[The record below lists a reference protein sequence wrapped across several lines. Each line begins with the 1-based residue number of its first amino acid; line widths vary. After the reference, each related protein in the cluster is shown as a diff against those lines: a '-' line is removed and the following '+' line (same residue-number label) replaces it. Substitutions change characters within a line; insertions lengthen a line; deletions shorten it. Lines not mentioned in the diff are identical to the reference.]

1 MVAAPAVIPFK
12 FRITPMAA
20 ELIGS
25 VRSIPIIT
33 ETSIPII
40 KGCCSVANI
49 IIVPSQV
56 INFDIDGPI
65 SNPAADPLRIVI
77 SGVMIISIF
86 VFPLITCPIS
96 IPIKAAINAPRGSPG
111 PASNMAPVSVITV
124 PYNILDENPPITLAT
139 AADIVTRGLS
149 LNL

>member
-1 MVAAPAVIPFK
+1 MAAPAVIPFK

-96 IPIKAAINAPRGSPG
+96 IPINAAINAPRGSPG
-111 PASNMAPVSVITV
+111 PTSNTEPVSVSIW
-124 PYNILDENPPITLAT
+124 PDNILVAKPPIMLAT
-139 AADIVTRGLS
+139 AADMVTRGLS
-149 LNL
+149 

>member
-25 VRSIPIIT
+25 VRSIPMIT
-33 ETSIPII
+33 ETSMPII

-49 IIVPSQV
+49 IIVPNHV
-56 INFDIDGPI
+56 INLEIEGPI
-65 SNPAADPLRIVI
+65 NNPAADPLSIVI

-96 IPIKAAINAPRGSPG
+96 IPIKAGQIR
-111 PASNMAPVSVITV
+111 
-124 PYNILDENPPITLAT
+124 
-139 AADIVTRGLS
+139 
-149 LNL
+149 